1 MKNKYSDMINRL
13 LTLNFFAMRK
23 LYVYVAMFA
32 IGTMAACQ
40 KNTDVVPQDDNN
52 VVIDDNSKVAVELG
66 VSGINLDV
74 NVTSKGAGA
83 IDSWKQNALYVYAFD
98 RTITNFE
105 TGDAFIDNVQGT
117 APGEVS
123 PVEDADTVT
132 VGKITLLNPNV
143 GEGDEPFY
151 YSGSTTYDFYGY
163 YIDDA
168 ALESAIVENVLTP
181 EKEATRIYIPFRI
194 DGTQDLMIAKADQAT
209 DVARPAVTET
219 VNEANAYSAY
229 AARRGVQPVLKFQHL
244 LSRFMFEIAPGAASA
259 DGVTIDS
266 IALESKVEGNLV
278 VVGATRG
285 IETVEAEPDTLNL
298 PGIATSGVKTAKW
311 QTGVAKE
318 EQTKTPVGTDLLVMP
333 GETSYKLFVWMH
345 KDTGATKVEPLIS
358 EVKFEA
364 GTAFEAGKQYNV
376 TITVYGLEEVEVTAH
391 LTGWEDGGDIT
402 IDPDEMPTTD
412 DEQQGGGEQGTE
424 EPQP

>member
-40 KNTDVVPQDDNN
+40 KNNDVNPQGGNDG
-52 VVIDDNSKVAVELG
+52 VIDDNSPVAVQLG

-83 IDSWKQNALYVYAFD
+83 IDTWKQNALYVYAFD
-98 RTITNFE
+98 RTVDNFQ
-105 TGDAFIDNVQGT
+105 TGTAFIANVQGT
-117 APGEVS
+117 APGETS
-123 PVEDADTVT
+123 PATDADTVT
-132 VGKITLLNPNV
+132 VGQITLLNPNV
-143 GEGDEPFY
+143 GQGTEPFY
-151 YSGSTTYDFYGY
+151 YAGSTTYDFYGY

-168 ALESAIVENVLTP
+168 AVESAYQAEVLTP
-181 EKEATRIYIPFRI
+181 TKEATRIFIPFRI

-244 LSRFMFEIAPGAASA
+244 LSRFKFEIVPGAPSA
-259 DGVTIDS
+259 NGVTIDS

-278 VVGATRG
+278 VVGAARG
-285 IETVEAEPDTLNL
+285 IEAAVEAEPDTLNL
-298 PGIATSGVKTAKW
+298 PGIDASGVKTETWNAEAAKDA
-311 QTGVAKE
+311 QTPKS
-318 EQTKTPVGTDLLVMP
+318 VGTDLLVMP

-345 KDTGATKVEPLIS
+345 KDTGETTVDPLVSVVE
-358 EVKFEA
+358 FEE

-376 TITVYGLEEVEVTAH
+376 TIRVYGLEEVEVTAH

-402 IDPDEMPTTD
+402 IDPDQPVTPTT
-412 DEQQGGGEQGTE
+412 
-424 EPQP
+424 EPEPEPEPEPGV